1 MDLERHLTVIKRH
14 PRLIA
19 AGVVVGVLFA
29 LLATFSVGPGGI
41 DWRKPEQWQSS
52 TTLLVTQSGFPWGRT
67 QLPGVTDAGQGT
79 DPQVTQRRAG
89 GSDFADP
96 ARLASLAVVYAFF
109 AESKQVSALVPDRP
123 AGSEVTG
130 ESVSTRNGNGDPL
143 PLFKVSA
150 TGDSKQAAENLND
163 RTIAALRAYISREQA
178 LSRVPPTQRVE
189 LQLLAGPAATMESGH
204 GYLLAV
210 ACFLLAIAAAVAG
223 AYLLE
228 NVRLG
233 REGALSASADEREE
247 EYEEE
252 EEDEAALGGPVPL
265 PRPVEWHEPPQG
277 RRRASREA
285 SAGRRRP
292 EDAHPP
298 GD

>member
-14 PRLIA
+14 QRLIG
-19 AGVVVGVLFA
+19 AGVAVGVLFA
-29 LLATFSVGPGGI
+29 ILATFSIGLGGI
-41 DWRKPEQWQSS
+41 DWRKPEQWQSGS
-52 TTLLVTQSGFPWGRT
+52 TVLVTQSGFPWGRT
-67 QLPGVTDAGQGT
+67 QLPGVTDAGQGV
-79 DPQVTQRRAG
+79 DPGVTRRRSG

-96 ARLASLAVVYAFF
+96 GRLASLATIYAFF

-123 AGSEVTG
+123 AGSEITG
-130 ESVSTRNGNGDPL
+130 EAVATRNGNGDPL
-143 PLFKVSA
+143 PLFKVA
-150 TGDSKQAAENLND
+150 TTGDSEAAAQNLNE
-163 RTIAALRAYISREQA
+163 RTIGALRAYVAREQA
-178 LSRVPPTQRVE
+178 LNRVPSTQRVE
-189 LQLLAGPAATMESGH
+189 MQLIAGPKAQMLSGH

-233 REGALSASADEREE
+233 KAGAIDRTEEEAVEPAVAEGALGD
-247 EYEEE
+247 
-252 EEDEAALGGPVPL
+252 PVPL
-265 PRPVEWHEPPQG
+265 SRPVEWHEPPQA

-285 SAGRRRP
+285 GGARRRS